1 MSTNIFGWD
10 QDADGIVTLTIDDPE
25 HGANTMNDAFRT
37 SFDETLDR
45 LEKEVDSISGVVL
58 TSGKKSFFGGGNLHN
73 IMALGPDAA
82 EAIMEQTK
90 YMKNQLRR
98 LETFGKPVVAAL
110 NGAAMGG
117 GFELALACH
126 RRILADVPG
135 AKVGLPEVTLGLL
148 PAGGGIVRLVRMYG
162 IQKAIAEFLTSGR
175 SFAPAKALEK
185 GLVDEV
191 VDSVDALVPAGKAW
205 LATEPSAEKPWD
217 QKGFRIPGGTV
228 NDRAVSSILP
238 SVPANLRKKL
248 GGQPNPA
255 PLAIMAAAVEG
266 SQVDFESASLI
277 ESRYF
282 ASLVTGPVSKNM
294 IQAFFFD
301 MQHLSSGGARPK
313 AADGSEIPKTEFRKV
328 GVLGAGMMGAGIA
341 YVCAKA
347 GIDVILK
354 DVSQEA
360 AEKGKAYSEKLEAKA
375 QERGRTTAEK
385 SEALLA
391 RITPTAE
398 AADLGGC
405 DVVIEAVFESPELK
419 KQVFAEVEHVVDA
432 DALLGSNTSTLPIT
446 DLATGVEKP
455 GNFIGVH
462 FFSPVDKMALVEII
476 KGEKT
481 TPETLAK
488 AIDLTLKIRK
498 TPIVVN
504 DSRGFYT
511 SRVIGTFVNEAI
523 GMLDEGIDPAT
534 IEQAGRR
541 AGYPAA
547 PLQLSD
553 ELNLNLM
560 VKIRQATRSAAEAEG
575 KEYEPTASDRV
586 VLRMVEELERTGR
599 AGGAGF
605 YDYVDGKRT
614 GLWGGL
620 REAFSTKGEDSPPMQ
635 DLVDRMLFAEALE
648 TQKCVDEGVIVDDAD
663 ANIGSIIG
671 IGYPSWTGGTRQYVK
686 NYAGVGGRGPAGFV
700 ARAKELAERYGDRFA
715 PTASL
720 EERAAKEGEADG
732 TTTAAELEA
741 SA

>member
-1 MSTNIFGWD
+1 MSTNIFGWE
-10 QDADGIVTLTIDDPE
+10 QDSDGIVVLTIDDPD
-25 HGANTMNDAFRT
+25 HGANTMNDAFR
-37 SFDETLDR
+37 SSLDETLDR
-45 LEKEVDSISGVVL
+45 LEKEVDQITGVVL
-58 TSGKKSFFGGGNLHN
+58 TSGKKSFFGGGNLNN
-73 IMALGPDAA
+73 IMAIGPDEA
-82 EAIMEQTK
+82 EKIMEQTS
-90 YMKNQLRR
+90 YMKGQLRR

-126 RRILADVPG
+126 YRVLANVPG

-148 PAGGGIVRLVRMYG
+148 PAGGGIVRLVRMFG
-162 IQKAIAEFLTSGR
+162 IQKSIAEFLTSGR
-175 SFAPAKALEK
+175 SFSPDKALDK

-191 VDSVDALVPAGKAW
+191 VDEVDGLVPAAKKW
-205 LATEPSAEKPWD
+205 LATNPSAEKPWD
-217 QKGFRIPGGTV
+217 KKGFKIPGGTV
-228 NDRAVSSILP
+228 DDRPVSSILP

-266 SQVDFESASLI
+266 SQVDFEAASLI

-282 ASLVTGPVSKNM
+282 ASLATGPVSKNM

-313 AADGSEIPKTEFRKV
+313 AADGSDIPKTQFTKV

-347 GIDVILK
+347 GIDVVLK
-354 DVSQEA
+354 DVSTEG
-360 AEKGKAYSEKLEAKA
+360 AEKGKGYAEKLEAKA
-375 QERGRTTAEK
+375 LERGRTSPEK
-385 SEALLA
+385 SEKLLA
-391 RITPTAE
+391 RITPTADPE
-398 AADLGGC
+398 DLAGC
-405 DVVIEAVFESPELK
+405 DVVVEAVFESPDLK
-419 KQVFAEVEHVVDA
+419 KKVFAEIEDVVDP

-446 DLATGVEKP
+446 DLATGVKKQE
-455 GNFIGVH
+455 NFIGIH

-488 AIDLTLKIRK
+488 AIDLTLAIRK

-560 VKIRQATRSAAEAEG
+560 VKIRQSSREAAEAEG
-575 KEYEPTASDRV
+575 IEYKPTSSDRV
-586 VLRMVEELERTGR
+586 VLKMVEEIGRTGR

-614 GLWGGL
+614 GLWSGL

-648 TQKCVDEGVIVDDAD
+648 TQKCFDEGVIVDDAD
-663 ANIGSIIG
+663 ANVGSIIG
-671 IGYPSWTGGTRQYVK
+671 IGYPAWTGGTRQYVK
-686 NYAGVGGRGPAGFV
+686 NYAGVGGTGVAGFV
-700 ARAKELAERYGDRFA
+700 ARAEELAGKYGERFA
-715 PTASL
+715 PPASL
-720 EERAAKEGEADG
+720 TERAAGEGNADG
-732 TTTAAELEA
+732 STTP
-741 SA
+741 